1 MCGIFGMVG
10 VANGHFDCDWTGRAV
25 RTLMRASEVRGKE
38 ATGLAVH
45 TPSDIRVFK
54 QAGRAKY
61 VARSLPLRRF
71 LDDALNALQT
81 GNDGKFQ
88 SPLVFLGH
96 SRLVTNGY
104 RSLDDNNQPII
115 TESCVGIHNGIV
127 VNDEELWL
135 KHPLITR
142 SSEVDS
148 EVIFRLIDLGVR
160 NGLPVQQAISSAFS
174 EINGVANIAFVR
186 RDTRTLE
193 LATNNGSLYL
203 FTSAQKNCVIFASE
217 RYLLAK
223 ALTWIGFNAS
233 ANELRHLRPGEGA
246 SLSYDDASVSY
257 YKLGVPDVAVL
268 PQAEPNG
275 MPIIWRRAS
284 KATLRRCTRCI
295 LPETFPGISFDEKGV
310 CSVCREHEVK
320 VLHGEAELERIVA
333 PYRSKTGE
341 ADCIIAFSGGRDS
354 SYGLHYLKRE
364 LGLNPIAYTYDWGMV
379 TDVARRNISR
389 LCGRLGVEHLLRSPD
404 IPKKRR
410 YIRRNIE
417 AWLKQP
423 DLGMIPLFMA
433 GDKQFYHYG
442 RRVGRETGI
451 PLIIF
456 CAGNE
461 LERTEFKSGFSGVRE
476 SKHGQVLFRYS
487 IWNKVRLLAYY
498 VTQCVKNPSY
508 LNSSLLDTLSAFYS
522 TYIERDDFLYLY
534 HYIPWDEQ
542 LIAKTLQ
549 DEYGWESAP
558 ETSNSWRIGDGTAAF
573 YNYIYD
579 TMAGFSEHDTFRSN
593 QVRANIVD
601 RSEALR
607 LAEIDNQPRWRSM
620 QEYADLVGF
629 NLEEALVVINGAP
642 KLYN

>member
-1 MCGIFGMVG
+1 MVG
-10 VANGHFDCDWTGRAV
+10 IAGQFDRDWTRRAI
-25 RTLMRASEVRGKE
+25 RTLMQASEVRGKE
-38 ATGLAVH
+38 ATGLAIH
-45 TPSDIRVFK
+45 TPIDIRVFK
-54 QAGRAKY
+54 QAGRARN
-61 VARSLPLRRF
+61 VAKSLRFRTF
-71 LDDALNALQT
+71 LDDALGALQT
-81 GNDGKFQ
+81 GSDGTFS

-104 RSLDDNNQPII
+104 SSLDDNNQPI
-115 TESCVGIHNGIV
+115 TTDSCVGIHNGIV
-127 VNDEELWL
+127 VNDKELWL
-135 KHPLITR
+135 KHPQLTR

-148 EVIFRLIDLGVR
+148 EVIFRFIDSGIR
-160 NGLPVQQAISSAFS
+160 DGLPVQQAVSSTFS
-174 EINGVANIAFVR
+174 KIYGVANIAFVR

-193 LATNNGSLYL
+193 LATNNGSLFL
-203 FTSAQKNCVIFASE
+203 FNTPESNCVIFASE
-217 RYLLAK
+217 RHLLAE
-223 ALTWIGFNAS
+223 ALAQIGFGVAGGKLS
-233 ANELRHLRPGEGA
+233 HLRPGQGA
-246 SLSYDDASVSY
+246 SLAYDDASVKY
-257 YKLGVPDVAVL
+257 YELSAPDVAVIA
-268 PQAEPNG
+268 QSEPNS
-275 MPIIWRRAS
+275 MPIIWRRPS
-284 KATLRRCTRCI
+284 KATLRRCSVCI
-295 LPETFPGISFDEKGV
+295 LPETFPGISFDNDGV
-310 CSVCREHEVK
+310 CSVCRAHEAK
-320 VLHGEAELERIVA
+320 VLHGRDELERIVA

-341 ADCIIAFSGGRDS
+341 ADCIVAFSGGRDS

-364 LGLNPIAYTYDWGMV
+364 LGMNPIAYTYDWGMV

-389 LCGRLGVEHLLRSPD
+389 LCAKLGVEHLLRSPD
-404 IPKKRR
+404 ISQKRR

-417 AWLKQP
+417 AWLKRP

-442 RRVGRETGI
+442 RRVGRETGL
-451 PLIIF
+451 PLIVF

-487 IWNKVRLLAYY
+487 IWNKIRLLAYY

-508 LNSSLLDTLSAFYS
+508 LNSSLLDTISAFYS

-542 LIAKTLQ
+542 LITKTLR
-549 DEYGWESAP
+549 DEYDWEMAT

-579 TMAGFSEHDTFRSN
+579 TIAGFSEHDTFRSN
-593 QVRANIVD
+593 QIRAKLLD

-607 LAEIDNQPRWRSM
+607 LVEIDNQPRWRSM

-629 NLEEALVVINGAP
+629 NLEEALVIINSAP
-642 KLYN
+642 KLYD